1 MLTAVARFE
10 YRYQV
15 RNPVF
20 WVVGILFFLMAFA
33 FVAVGQLA
41 SATGSTIHA
50 NAPVKIAQLQGIFS
64 TFFLFASAAFVA
76 NIVLRDDETG
86 FGPIVRSTRVSKA
99 AYLIGRFAGA
109 YAAAALLFLVVPL
122 ALWTATW
129 MPWIDPDRLGPNRL
143 AGYAYGYFILAL
155 PNIFV
160 TSALFFALATATR
173 SMLATY
179 VGLVVL
185 LVGNGFLGRTLAGMP
200 QYETLRAYL
209 SPFGNAA
216 LGRAVRYWTSAQG
229 NAGVPAID
237 GLMTG
242 NRLLWIGIGIA
253 FIALAYRLFRFE
265 VRGSRKARRAQAL
278 DARIAALPVPAPIAR
293 LPDPDF
299 GRGAGLATLWLRTR
313 FEIAQIVRSPAFPIL
328 LAIGV
333 ITGLVSLTNTEETYG
348 TALLPA
354 TRIVI
359 RILSS
364 SFGLVSLIV
373 AIFYAGELVWRERD
387 RRIHEIIDASAMP
400 DWAFVLPKL
409 AALALVLM
417 SILLFGTAS
426 GLLFQAARGYT
437 AFEPA
442 KYVLWFVLPFAVSWL
457 LVGVLALF
465 VQALSPNKYVGWGIM
480 VLYFVGTIVA
490 DNFGW
495 TSGLYAYASGS
506 DMPLSDMNDL
516 GGFWVGAWWFRLYW
530 SAFAAMLLIV
540 AHLLWRRGTD
550 VRLRPRLARL
560 PGRLRGPAGGAL
572 VAAGLVFV
580 ASGVWIYVNTHVR
593 NRYLTTIDRE
603 GIAAA
608 REKALLRYE
617 TVPQPAVSAI
627 RMSIDLHPAALSMTA
642 TGRYTLVNRS
652 GRPLSDIHV
661 AIADDDTRLER
672 LDLPGATLL
681 RAWPEFGYRIY
692 RLATPLAPGAQTT
705 MAFRTQR
712 ATTGFRNVDLDTR
725 LVRNGTFLQNA
736 EIAPTLGF
744 SRNGLLVDRVRRR
757 AYGLPPE
764 LRMARLEDR
773 GARNQNYIHADWVTS
788 DITLSTDADQTPV
801 APGDRIADVT
811 AGGRRTARFVAT
823 APILNFWSI
832 QSARYRE
839 RHADAGGRDLAVY
852 YDAQHGR
859 NAGRMLAAFRTA
871 LGYYESAFGPYQ
883 FDYARI
889 VEFPDYRRYAQ
900 AFAGT
905 MPYSEGFGFIA
916 DLSDRTKI
924 DYVTYV
930 AAHELAHQWWAHQVV
945 GADMQGGTL
954 LSETLAQYSALMVM
968 ERIHGPDQIRRFLK
982 YELDGYL
989 KGRGGD
995 PIGEQPLARVENQQY
1010 IHYRKGAVAMY
1021 LLKDQLGQARV
1032 DAALA
1037 RFMRR
1042 FRFRP
1047 APYPRSLDLIAEFR
1061 RGATPGEQRL
1071 ITDLFERITLY
1082 DLKAGAPRVR
1092 KRADGRYDVRFTAT
1106 ADKIHADAKGVE
1118 TPARM
1123 TDEAIDVGLFTAMP
1137 GRGTFAARN
1146 VIRIVRMPI
1155 STGTRTLRFVTD
1167 RPPAFVGIDPYNK
1180 FVDRDSDD
1188 NVVPV
1193 TPG

>member
-10 YRYQV
+10 YRYQI

-20 WVVGILFFLMAFA
+20 WIVGILFFLMAFA

-41 SATGSTIHA
+41 AATGSTTNA

-76 NIVLRDDETG
+76 NVVLRDDETG
-86 FGPIVRSTRVSKA
+86 FGPIVQSTRVSKA
-99 AYLIGRFAGA
+99 AYLIGRFIGS
-109 YAAAALLFLVVPL
+109 YAAAASLFLVVPL
-122 ALWTATW
+122 ALWIATW

-143 AGYAYGYFILAL
+143 SGYAYGYCILAL

-173 SMLATY
+173 SMMATY
-179 VGLVVL
+179 VGLVML

-216 LGRAVRYWTSAQG
+216 FGRAVRYWTSAQS
-229 NAGVPAID
+229 NARVPAID
-237 GLMTG
+237 GLMVG

-253 FIALAYRLFRFE
+253 FIALAYRMFRFE
-265 VRGSRKARRAQAL
+265 IRGSRKARRARTL
-278 DARIAALPVPAPIAR
+278 DARIAALPGPSAAAR

-299 GRGAGLATLWLRTR
+299 GAGAARATLWLRTR

-328 LAIGV
+328 LAIGLA
-333 ITGLVSLTNTEETYG
+333 TGLLSLVNTEQTYG

-359 RILSS
+359 RILSD

-387 RRIHEIIDASAMP
+387 RRIHEIIDASAIP

-409 AALALVLM
+409 AALALVLL

-426 GLLFQAARGYT
+426 GLLFQAAKGYT
-437 AFEPA
+437 AFEPV
-442 KYVLWFVLPFAVSWL
+442 KYLLWLILPFAVSWL
-457 LVGVLALF
+457 LIGVLALF
-465 VQALSPNKYVGWGIM
+465 VQALSPNKYVGWGVM
-480 VLYFVGTIVA
+480 VLYFVGTIVL

-495 TSGLYAYASGS
+495 TSGLYAYGGGA

-530 SAFAAMLLIV
+530 TACAVMMMVI
-540 AHLLWRRGTD
+540 AHLLWRRGTET
-550 VRLRPRLARL
+550 RLRPRLARL
-560 PGRLRGPAGGAL
+560 PARLRGPAGGVL
-572 VAAGLVFV
+572 LAAGIVFV
-580 ASGVWIYVNTHVR
+580 ASGAWIYVNSHVR

-603 GIAAA
+603 AIAAA

-617 TVPQPAVSAI
+617 TVPQPSISAI
-627 RMSIDLHPAALSMTA
+627 RMAIDLHPATLSMTA
-642 TGRYTLVNRS
+642 SGRYTLVNRS
-652 GRPLSDIHV
+652 TRPLSDIHV
-661 AIADDDTRLER
+661 AMADDDTALVRLE
-672 LDLPGATLL
+672 LPGATLL
-681 RAWPEFGYRIY
+681 RDWPEFGYRIY
-692 RLATPLAPGAQTT
+692 RLARPLAPGAQAVMTFAT
-705 MAFRTQR
+705 HR

-744 SRNGLLVDRVRRR
+744 NRNGLLVDRVRRR
-757 AYGLPPE
+757 KYGLPPE

-773 GARNQNYIHADWVTS
+773 SAQRQNYIHADWVTS
-788 DITLSTDADQTPV
+788 DITLATDADQTPV
-801 APGDRIADVT
+801 APGDRVSDVI
-811 AGGRRTARFVAT
+811 AGGRRTARFVAG

-839 RHADAGGRDLAVY
+839 RHLNVGGRDLVVY
-852 YDAQHGR
+852 HDAQHGR
-859 NAGRMLAAFRTA
+859 NVGRMLAAFRTA

-883 FDYARI
+883 FRYARI

-900 AFAGT
+900 ALAGT

-916 DLSDRTKI
+916 DLSDRTRI

-945 GADMQGGTL
+945 GAEMQGGTM

-982 YELDGYL
+982 YELDAYL

-1032 DAALA
+1032 DAALS
-1037 RFMRR
+1037 RFLRR

-1071 ITDLFERITLY
+1071 VTDLFERITLY
-1082 DLKAGAPRVR
+1082 DLKAATPTVR
-1092 KRADGRYDVRFTAT
+1092 RRRDGRYDVTFGVTA
-1106 ADKIHADAKGVE
+1106 AKVHADARGRE

-1123 TDEAIDVGLFTAMP
+1123 AGEAIDVGLFTAMP

-1146 VIRIVRMPI
+1146 VIRMVRLPI
-1155 STGTRTLRFVTD
+1155 STGTRTLRFVAD
-1167 RPPAFVGIDPYNK
+1167 RPPAFLGIDPYNK
-1180 FVDRDSDD
+1180 FIDRDSDD
-1188 NVVPV
+1188 NVVPA
-1193 TPG
+1193 TIG